1 MTDDVLA
8 LDIESSGAV
17 LALPAYP
24 QFKLMPESAAA
35 AFGGDPAQLYPLGSV
50 YEKLGR
56 HAEERFATQSVPLGR
71 VYALDI
77 GPAVA
82 LAPLPP
88 REAALQLMASSIPGR
103 YPELISDPGDAEAH
117 LARCVKLLDKV
128 EVFRVTRPF
137 SLEELSVVCK
147 AVESHC
153 TDS

>member
-8 LDIESSGAV
+8 LDISRPGAV
-17 LALPAYP
+17 LALPAFP

-35 AFGGDPAQLYPLGSV
+35 ALGDDPAQLRPLGSV

-56 HAEERFATQSVPLGR
+56 RAEERFAPQPVPLGR
-71 VYALDI
+71 VYTLEI
-77 GPAVA
+77 GPAIA

-88 REAALQLMASSIPGR
+88 REAALQLMANSIPGR
-103 YPELISDPGDAEAH
+103 YPALISDPTDAQAH

-137 SLEELSVVCK
+137 SLEALSGVCK
-147 AVESHC
+147 AVESQC
-153 TDS
+153 ADS